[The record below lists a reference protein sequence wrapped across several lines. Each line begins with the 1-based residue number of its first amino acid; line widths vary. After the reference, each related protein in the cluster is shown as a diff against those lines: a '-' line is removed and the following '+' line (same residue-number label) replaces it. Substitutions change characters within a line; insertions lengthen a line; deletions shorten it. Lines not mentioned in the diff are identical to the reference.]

1 MPNPVVGNVDT
12 LRPDTLAE
20 YVGQPRLKRRLGK
33 RIAAAVAEE
42 RPLRHMLLCGP
53 PGAGKTS
60 LASLVATAVGDPFMK
75 LQMPV
80 KENVLARVVE
90 DFLGDG
96 HLSGG
101 VLLLDEV
108 HRLKANQAWLLPLLE
123 FGEFH
128 LSSGRVITN
137 HWLTVIGATTER
149 DQISG
154 PLWDRFGFCPV
165 YEDYTAGDLALIGQG
180 MARKLGLDLSRG
192 LLEAIGA
199 AAGGVPR
206 NVKNLIEDAADLM
219 ADPDS
224 GGMEPTVD
232 ELLDQAGRTSD
243 GLTDSHIE
251 YMVALWK
258 LGGTAGMARIR
269 SMVRLEESVLLDLER
284 LLIERKLLEFGPK
297 GRELTTAGRSRARF
311 AGRAAA

>member
-1 MPNPVVGNVDT
+1 MPNPVGNVDT

-20 YVGQPRLKRRLGK
+20 YIGQPRLKRRLGK
-33 RIAAAVAEE
+33 RIDAAIAEE

-60 LASLVATAVGDPFMK
+60 LASLVAAAVGDPFVK

-80 KENVLARVVE
+80 KESVLARVVE

-101 VLLLDEV
+101 VLLIDEI
-108 HRLKANQAWLLPLLE
+108 HRLKGNQEWLLPLLE

-137 HWLTVIGATTER
+137 NWLTVIGATTER
-149 DQISG
+149 DQIIA

-165 YEDYTAGDLALIGQG
+165 YEDYTNGDLALIGQG
-180 MARKLGLDLSRG
+180 MARKLGLDLSHE

-219 ADPDS
+219 AADD
-224 GGMEPTVD
+224 GVEPTIK

-243 GLTDSHIE
+243 GLTDSHME
-251 YMVALWK
+251 YIVALWK

-311 AGRAAA
+311 ASRAAA